1 MSQEVLLRKLIHND
15 SMHIDPAVEH
25 DTLMMNQLY
34 DLFFSWR
41 TEQDEKIDQ
50 EAALQ
55 VDNLTD
61 E

>member
-15 SMHIDPAVEH
+15 SMHIDTAVEH
-25 DTLMMNQLY
+25 DTLMMQQLY

-50 EAALQ
+50 EAAL
-55 VDNLTD
+55 
-61 E
+61 

>member
-15 SMHIDPAVEH
+15 SMHIDTSEEK
-25 DTLMMNQLY
+25 DTLMMQQLY

-50 EAALQ
+50 EAAL
-55 VDNLTD
+55 
-61 E
+61 